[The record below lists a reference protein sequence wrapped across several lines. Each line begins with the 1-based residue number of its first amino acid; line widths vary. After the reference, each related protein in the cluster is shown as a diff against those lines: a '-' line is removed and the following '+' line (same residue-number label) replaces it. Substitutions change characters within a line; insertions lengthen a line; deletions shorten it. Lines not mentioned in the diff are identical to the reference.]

1 MNTAEPIQPGAEAST
16 GGSWLTTL
24 DRNEKRTLAA
34 SFSGYAVDAFD
45 YYTLPLVTPILLAM
59 WGMSKTEVGFIGTA
73 TLVASALGGWLA
85 GILADRYGRV
95 RILQLTILV
104 FAVFTFACGLA
115 QTPEQLLIARA
126 LQGLGFGGEWAVGS
140 VLIAEMIRPALSRQ
154 GGGPGAEQLGRRL
167 GRGGAGV
174 DGAVLLAAAGDL
186 VARDVLL
193 GLLPAVLIVFIRRSI
208 QRPGNL
214 SCRPAPQSPA
224 ASAAATSSTIFT
236 PGILRTTVLA
246 SLLFTGM
253 QGGYYAIGVWLPT
266 FLKNERHLTV
276 LGTGGYQFMFIVG
289 AFIGYLCGAYLSD
302 RLGRRLAFILF
313 AIGAGTLVYAYTLL
327 PITDAHDA
335 DAGLPAGLLH
345 VGHFQRRGRLPRRA
359 VSQRAARIGA
369 GLLLQLR
376 ARHRRHLPGPRGR
389 AERSD
394 AAVAGHL
401 DRRVRGSGLRDGRRG
416 CAVPARDAGP
426 RPAPELTPFPPS
438 FRPYAAARRGRPVPP
453 RPLSPPS

>member
-1 MNTAEPIQPGAEAST
+1 MNTVEPLRPGADAPT
-16 GGSWLTTL
+16 GGNWLTTL

-34 SFSGYAVDAFD
+34 SFSGYAVDSFD

-115 QTPEQLLIARA
+115 QTPGQLLIART

-140 VLIAEMIRPALSRQ
+140 VLIAEMIRPAYRGKAVGLVQSSWAV
-154 GGGPGAEQLGRRL
+154 GWGA
-167 GRGGAGV
+167 
-174 DGAVLLAAAGDL
+174 AVLVSMALFSFL
-186 VARDVLL
+186 PPEISWRVMFLL

-208 QRPGNL
+208 REPEIYVQTRAAIARGERSGNFL
-214 SCRPAPQSPA
+214 A
-224 ASAAATSSTIFT
+224 IFK
-236 PGILRTTVLA
+236 PGILGTTVLA

-276 LGTGGYQFMFIVG
+276 LGSGGYQFMFIAG
-289 AFIGYLCGAYLSD
+289 AFLGYLCGAYLSD

-327 PITDAHDA
+327 PITDAMMLVLGFPLGFFMSGIFSG
-335 DAGLPAGLLH
+335 AGAFLAELFPNEL
-345 VGHFQRRGRLPRRA
+345 RGSGQGFCYNFGRG
-359 VSQRAARIGA
+359 IGA
-369 GLLLQLR
+369 TFPALVGVLSDRMQLS
-376 ARHRRHLPGPRGR
+376 LGTSIGV
-389 AERSD
+389 S
-394 AAVAGHL
+394 AAVAYAMVVVVAL
-401 DRRVRGSGLRDGRRG
+401 CL
-416 CAVPARDAGP
+416 
-426 RPAPELTPFPPS
+426 PET
-438 FRPYAAARRGRPVPP
+438 RGRD
-453 RPLSPPS
+453 LHQN

>member
-104 FAVFTFACGLA
+104 FAIFTFACGLA
-115 QTPEQLLIARA
+115 QTPEQLLIART

-140 VLIAEMIRPALSRQ
+140 VLIAEMIRPAYRGKAVGLVQSSWAI
-154 GGGPGAEQLGRRL
+154 GWGA
-167 GRGGAGV
+167 
-174 DGAVLLAAAGDL
+174 AVLVSMALFSFL
-186 VARDVLL
+186 PPEVSWRVMFLL

-208 QRPGNL
+208 RDPEIYVQTRAAIARGERSGNFL
-214 SCRPAPQSPA
+214 A
-224 ASAAATSSTIFT
+224 IFK
-236 PGILRTTVLA
+236 PGILGTTVLA

-276 LGTGGYQFMFIVG
+276 LGSGGYQFMFIVG

-302 RLGRRLAFILF
+302 RLGRRLAFVLF

-327 PITDAHDA
+327 PITDGLMLVLGFPLGFFMSGIFSG
-335 DAGLPAGLLH
+335 AGAFLAELFPNEL
-345 VGHFQRRGRLPRRA
+345 RGSGQGFCYNFGRG
-359 VSQRAARIGA
+359 IGA
-369 GLLLQLR
+369 TFPALVGVLSDR
-376 ARHRRHLPGPRGR
+376 MHLSLGTSIGVC
-389 AERSD
+389 
-394 AAVAGHL
+394 AAVAYAIVVVVAL
-401 DRRVRGSGLRDGRRG
+401 CL
-416 CAVPARDAGP
+416 
-426 RPAPELTPFPPS
+426 PET
-438 FRPYAAARRGRPVPP
+438 RGRD
-453 RPLSPPS
+453 LHQN

>member
-1 MNTAEPIQPGAEAST
+1 MNTAEPIQPGADAST

-24 DRNEKRTLAA
+24 DRNEKRTLTA

-45 YYTLPLVTPILLAM
+45 YYTLPLVTPILLTL

-104 FAVFTFACGLA
+104 FAIFTFACGLA
-115 QTPEQLLIARA
+115 QTPEQLLIART

-140 VLIAEMIRPALSRQ
+140 VLIAEMIRPAYRGKAVGLVQSSWAI
-154 GGGPGAEQLGRRL
+154 GWGA
-167 GRGGAGV
+167 
-174 DGAVLLAAAGDL
+174 AVLVSMALFSFL
-186 VARDVLL
+186 PPEVSWRVMFLL

-208 QRPGNL
+208 RDPEIYVQTRAAIARGERSGNFL
-214 SCRPAPQSPA
+214 A
-224 ASAAATSSTIFT
+224 IFK
-236 PGILRTTVLA
+236 PGILGTTVLA

-276 LGTGGYQFMFIVG
+276 LGSGGYQFMFIVG

-327 PITDAHDA
+327 PITDGLMLVLGFPLGFFMSGIFSG
-335 DAGLPAGLLH
+335 AGAFLAELFPNEL
-345 VGHFQRRGRLPRRA
+345 RGSGQGFCYNFGRG
-359 VSQRAARIGA
+359 IGA
-369 GLLLQLR
+369 TFPALVGVLSDR
-376 ARHRRHLPGPRGR
+376 MHLSLGTSIGVC
-389 AERSD
+389 
-394 AAVAGHL
+394 AAVAYAMVVVVAL
-401 DRRVRGSGLRDGRRG
+401 CL
-416 CAVPARDAGP
+416 
-426 RPAPELTPFPPS
+426 PET
-438 FRPYAAARRGRPVPP
+438 RGRD
-453 RPLSPPS
+453 LHQN

>member
-104 FAVFTFACGLA
+104 FAIFTFACGLA
-115 QTPEQLLIARA
+115 QTPEQLLIART

-140 VLIAEMIRPALSRQ
+140 VLIAEMIRPAYRGKAVGLVQSSWAV
-154 GGGPGAEQLGRRL
+154 GWGA
-167 GRGGAGV
+167 
-174 DGAVLLAAAGDL
+174 AVLVSMALFSFL
-186 VARDVLL
+186 PPEISWRVMFLL

-208 QRPGNL
+208 HDPEIYVQTRAAIARGERSGNFL
-214 SCRPAPQSPA
+214 A
-224 ASAAATSSTIFT
+224 IFK
-236 PGILRTTVLA
+236 PGILGTTVLA

-276 LGTGGYQFMFIVG
+276 LGSGGYQFMFIAG
-289 AFIGYLCGAYLSD
+289 AFLGYLCGAYLSD
-302 RLGRRLAFILF
+302 RLGRRRAFILF
-313 AIGAGTLVYAYTLL
+313 AIGAGSLVYAYTLL
-327 PITDAHDA
+327 PITDAMMLMLCFPLGFFMSGIFSG
-335 DAGLPAGLLH
+335 AGAFLAELFPNEL
-345 VGHFQRRGRLPRRA
+345 RGSGQGFCYNFGRG
-359 VSQRAARIGA
+359 IGA
-369 GLLLQLR
+369 TFPALVGVLSDRMQLS
-376 ARHRRHLPGPRGR
+376 LGTSIGVC
-389 AERSD
+389 
-394 AAVAGHL
+394 AAVAYAMVVVVAL
-401 DRRVRGSGLRDGRRG
+401 CL
-416 CAVPARDAGP
+416 
-426 RPAPELTPFPPS
+426 PET
-438 FRPYAAARRGRPVPP
+438 RGRD
-453 RPLSPPS
+453 LHQN

>member
-1 MNTAEPIQPGAEAST
+1 MNTAEPIQPGADAST

-24 DRNEKRTLAA
+24 DRNEKRTLTA

-45 YYTLPLVTPILLAM
+45 YYTLPLVTPILLTL

-104 FAVFTFACGLA
+104 FAIFTFACGLA
-115 QTPEQLLIARA
+115 QTPEQLLIART

-140 VLIAEMIRPALSRQ
+140 VLIAEMIRPAYRGKAVGLVQSSWAI
-154 GGGPGAEQLGRRL
+154 GWGA
-167 GRGGAGV
+167 
-174 DGAVLLAAAGDL
+174 AVLVSMALFSFL
-186 VARDVLL
+186 PPEVSWRVMFLL

-208 QRPGNL
+208 RDPEIYVQTRAAIARGERSGNFL
-214 SCRPAPQSPA
+214 A
-224 ASAAATSSTIFT
+224 IFK
-236 PGILRTTVLA
+236 PGILGTTVLA

-276 LGTGGYQFMFIVG
+276 LGSGGYQFMFIVG

-327 PITDAHDA
+327 PITDGLMLVLGFPLGFFMSGIFSG
-335 DAGLPAGLLH
+335 AGAFLAELFPNEL
-345 VGHFQRRGRLPRRA
+345 RGSGQGFCYNFGRG
-359 VSQRAARIGA
+359 IGA
-369 GLLLQLR
+369 TFPALVGVLSDR
-376 ARHRRHLPGPRGR
+376 MHLSLGTSIGVC
-389 AERSD
+389 
-394 AAVAGHL
+394 AAVAYAIVVVVAL
-401 DRRVRGSGLRDGRRG
+401 CL
-416 CAVPARDAGP
+416 
-426 RPAPELTPFPPS
+426 PET
-438 FRPYAAARRGRPVPP
+438 RGRD
-453 RPLSPPS
+453 LHQN